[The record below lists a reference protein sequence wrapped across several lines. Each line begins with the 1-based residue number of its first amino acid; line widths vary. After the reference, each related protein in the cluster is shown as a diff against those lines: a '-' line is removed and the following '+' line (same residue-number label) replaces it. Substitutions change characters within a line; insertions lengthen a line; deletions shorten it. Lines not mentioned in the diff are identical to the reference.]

1 MVRYGCQFF
10 GDVLKCS
17 EETSRGHSVA
27 VLGARP
33 ELITESIR
41 SSGTACACP
50 HGQGER
56 PGQMRGDCR
65 QSRRPEP
72 PPGSSQG
79 RGFCVC
85 LLDLSREKKVP
96 LPSMKMYLTA
106 GALGEGGHHFPFELD

>member
-1 MVRYGCQFF
+1 MERYDCQFF
-10 GDVLKCS
+10 GDVLRYA

-27 VLGARP
+27 ILSARP
-33 ELITESIR
+33 ELITESVR

-50 HGQGER
+50 AGQGEI

-65 QSRRPEP
+65 QSRRSRRPE

-85 LLDLSREKKVP
+85 LLDLSRGKKVP
-96 LPSMKMYLTA
+96 LASMKMSLTA
-106 GALGEGGHHFPFELD
+106 GELGEGSSFSI